1 MIARISAAALLTLS
15 CGTWAANPIDVDATD
30 LWWNS
35 QESGWGVNII
45 HQSNVMFL
53 TFFVYGPD
61 GRARWYVGPETRC
74 GGAPRDM
81 EQVCTGPLYETSGPV
96 VSTAFDP
103 GAVQR
108 RLVGDVTFL
117 YRRPYGGTLN
127 YRIDGVGTGRFVRR
141 QTWALADLSGEYHLM
156 RVAGANRRPQT
167 GCAEVP
173 TTFRDLGTV
182 IVEHS
187 GSSVRLATVPGPWP
201 RCEYTGTYSQEGRMG
216 HITGSFTCT
225 ANDSSGSSAESGTF
239 TLDEVEVS
247 PRGLMARY
255 AARSN
260 ASGCAVFGNV
270 SGVRATVD

>member
-1 MIARISAAALLTLS
+1 MIARISAVVLLAFS
-15 CGTWAANPIDVDATD
+15 CGAWASNPIDVDASD
-30 LWWNS
+30 LWWNP

-45 HQSNVMFL
+45 HQSNVMFM
-53 TFFVYGPD
+53 TFFVYGAD
-61 GRARWYVGPETRC
+61 GRARWYVAPDTRC

-81 EQVCTGPLYETSGPV
+81 QQVCVGPLYETSGPV

-117 YRRPYGGTLN
+117 YARPYGGNLS
-127 YRIDGVGTGRFVRR
+127 YRIDGVGTGRFLRR
-141 QTWALADLSGEYHLM
+141 QTWALADLSGEYYLM
-156 RVAGANRRPQT
+156 RVAGVNRRPQT
-167 GCAEVP
+167 GCPEVP
-173 TTFRDLGTV
+173 TTLRDLGTV

-187 GSSVRLATVPGPWP
+187 GSTVRLATMPGPWP
-201 RCEYTGTYSQEGRMG
+201 RCEYSGTYTQEGRMG
-216 HITGSFTCT
+216 SIRGTFTCT
-225 ANDSSGSSAESGTF
+225 ANDSAGGGADAGTF

-255 AARSN
+255 SARGT
-260 ASGCAVFGNV
+260 SGCAVFGNV